1 MSETLAVPGSA
12 ALSVLKFRVADAIM
26 AVRSGAVE
34 EVTRAPLITRV
45 PHAPP
50 CVLGV
55 SNLRG
60 RVTPVVSAARLLQVD
75 ERPASASNR
84 TIILDLDPPLA
95 LVVDEVIG
103 LSHIE
108 AVSDGLGSL
117 FVENDTAVRAID
129 LKGVLDRAFG
139 AGIIRTGG
147 GEKTAGL
154 QVPATPLQAAP
165 DTTRLILT
173 FAVGNQVHA
182 LELGVVEEVMDVPD
196 AIAALPQGAQADLG
210 VIPYRSGVLPVVDLA
225 VLLGVQSAGG
235 RGRLVV
241 IRMGEAL
248 AGLRVDRLEVIRRV
262 GEADVT
268 AAPALLNR
276 GGGEAAVE
284 AIVRVDRSR
293 VVLLLTPERLFRAD
307 ALEKIM
313 SDGRRELQI
322 AAVDV
327 DDETESF
334 LVFQLGAETYALPI
348 DDVQEVIAVP
358 DVLTRV
364 PNAPAFIEGVISLRG
379 QVVPVIDQASR
390 FGAVTEAKASRKI
403 IVTRSDTLQAGFIID
418 GVSAIRAIP
427 QRDLATPSDL
437 LSGERRLFD
446 RVARST
452 TGDVI
457 LIVDPRA
464 LLDQAEADVLT
475 ALSLEAGTAS

>member
-1 MSETLAVPGSA
+1 MTETLAVPGSA

-34 EVTRAPLITRV
+34 EVLRAPLITRV

-55 SNLRG
+55 SSLRG

-75 ERPASASNR
+75 ERTASASNR
-84 TIILDLDPPLA
+84 TIVLDLDPPLA
-95 LVVDEVIG
+95 LAVDEVIG

-108 AVSDGLGSL
+108 AAAGGSGSL
-117 FVENDTAVRAID
+117 FVEDDTAVRAVD
-129 LKGVLDRAFG
+129 LKSALDRAFG
-139 AGIIRTGG
+139 AGVIRTGD

-154 QVPATPLQAAP
+154 EVPATPLQAAL

-173 FAVGNQVHA
+173 FAVGDQVHA
-182 LELGVVEEVMDVPD
+182 LELGVVEEVMDVHD

-210 VIPYRSGVLPVVDLA
+210 VIPYRNGVLPVVDLA
-225 VLLGVQSAGG
+225 VLLGLQGADG
-235 RGRLVV
+235 RGKLVV
-241 IRMGEAL
+241 VRMGEAL
-248 AGLRVDRLEVIRRV
+248 AGLRVDRLGIIRRV
-262 GEADVT
+262 SEADVT

-284 AIVRVDRSR
+284 AIVRVDRTR
-293 VVLLLTPERLFRAD
+293 VVSLLTPERLFRAD

-313 SDGRRELQI
+313 SDGRQELQN

-334 LVFQLGAETYALPI
+334 LLFQLGAETYGLPI
-348 DDVQEVIAVP
+348 GDVQEVIAVP

-379 QVVPVIDQASR
+379 QVLPVIDQASR
-390 FGAVTEAKASRKI
+390 FGAAAEAKASRKI
-403 IVTRSDTLQAGFIID
+403 IVTRSDSLQAGFIVD

-427 QRDLATPSDL
+427 RRELATPSDL
-437 LSGERRLFD
+437 LSGERRLFK

-452 TGDVI
+452 AGDVI

-464 LLDQAEADVLT
+464 LLDQAEADVLL